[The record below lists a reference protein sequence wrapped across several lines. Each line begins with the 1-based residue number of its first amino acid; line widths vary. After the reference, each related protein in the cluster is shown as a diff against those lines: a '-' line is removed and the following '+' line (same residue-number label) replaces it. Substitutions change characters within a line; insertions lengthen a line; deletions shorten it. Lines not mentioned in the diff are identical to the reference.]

1 MPEKTA
7 DDLARILSLASSS
20 TPRGTWNA
28 NEAAGPA
35 AGPAPPAPGPLFRP
49 ERPVEPGVPLRDFSP
64 GLMGSLFYDFGS
76 PGSEEREAAGGA
88 RPRFNSKDSKVAAT
102 PQLSLR
108 RGRLCWTWPA
118 AVLPCRRLGARPRA
132 CQACSRVERYARLAA
147 STAPRCLQY
156 PLLRTLALGGDG
168 VM

>member
-20 TPRGTWNA
+20 TLRGTWNA

-49 ERPVEPGVPLRDFSP
+49 ERPVEPGAPQRDFSP
-64 GLMGSLFYDFGS
+64 GLIWYDFGS
-76 PGSEEREAAGGA
+76 PGSEEGEEAGGA

-102 PQLSLR
+102 PQ
-108 RGRLCWTWPA
+108 
-118 AVLPCRRLGARPRA
+118 
-132 CQACSRVERYARLAA
+132 
-147 STAPRCLQY
+147 
-156 PLLRTLALGGDG
+156 
-168 VM
+168 